1 MAVARYHHTHH
12 HTQHQ
17 AVSVGMASAQY
28 YCWDPFTGEQR
39 FFATADELD
48 AYEEG
53 LQLMLLLMMLL
64 LSLLQVLLCCC
75 CFVS

>member
-1 MAVARYHHTHH
+1 
-12 HTQHQ
+12 
-17 AVSVGMASAQY
+17 MASAQH

-53 LQLMLLLMMLL
+53 LQLLVGMLVEPECPACDTREPHDVDQQRCME
-64 LSLLQVLLCCC
+64 LQTRRAELQCTRACM
-75 CFVS
+75 